1 VLAGSAAASR
11 RAASAYL
18 RQLLLKPG
26 GYRQAWE
33 QHVIR
38 ARRDA
43 INQLAVA
50 EVLARHLWSAPR
62 SLADIG
68 VLPYQ
73 LKDTVS
79 RALSGQMLSR
89 PSLSLFIGAFGFS
102 EDESDRLWRLWSG
115 SAMISVLAGS
125 HAVPPREERSLARIL
140 GPRRHQTLS
149 MHDHVHVGAEGRLE
163 RTRTI
168 QVIEAIAAGVDR
180 FPFLYDTSALTVEV
194 GQGCRGLSG
203 ELRQVGP
210 DVFATEIMLAKTLE
224 LGDTITMEY
233 WVTYRLPGDLTDPRE
248 REYRRGVLR
257 HMENYDMRIEF
268 NPARLPAHLWRASW
282 DGVEGEVT
290 EEQEVTLDSQHAAQ
304 RYLRSLERTVAGFRW
319 SW

>member
-1 VLAGSAAASR
+1 MLAGTAAASR
-11 RAASAYL
+11 RAAASYL

-26 GYRQAWE
+26 AYRRAWE

-38 ARRDA
+38 ARRDS
-43 INQLAVA
+43 INHLAVA
-50 EVLARHLWSAPR
+50 EVLARHLSSAPR
-62 SLADIG
+62 RPADAGI
-68 VLPYQ
+68 LPYQ

-79 RALSGQMLSR
+79 RTLSGQMLSR
-89 PSLSLFIGAFGFS
+89 PSLSLFIEAFGFS
-102 EDESDRLWRLWSG
+102 QDESDRLWRLWSG
-115 SAMISVLAGS
+115 SATISVLAGS
-125 HAVPPREERSLARIL
+125 HAVPPLAERNLARAL

-149 MHDHVHVGAEGRLE
+149 MHDHVHVDAEGRLE

-180 FPFLYDTSALTVEV
+180 FPFLYDTNALTVEV

-210 DVFATEIMLAKTLE
+210 DVFATDILLAKTLE

-233 WVTYRLPGDLTDPRE
+233 WVTYRLTGDLTDKGE
-248 REYRRGVLR
+248 LEYRRGVLR
-257 HMENYDMRIEF
+257 YMENYDMRIEF
-268 NPARLPAHLWRASW
+268 SPTRLPAHLWWARW
-282 DGVEGEVT
+282 DGTEGEVT
-290 EEQEVTLDSQHAAQ
+290 EQQEVTLDSQHAAQ
-304 RYLRSLERTVAGFRW
+304 RYLRSLERTVVGFRW

>member
-1 VLAGSAAASR
+1 VLAGSAVTSR
-11 RAASAYL
+11 GAASAYL
-18 RQLLLKPG
+18 RQLLLRPG

-62 SLADIG
+62 TPADAG

-79 RALSGQMLSR
+79 RALTGQMLSR
-89 PSLSLFIGAFGFS
+89 LSLSLFIDAFGFTA
-102 EDESDRLWRLWSG
+102 EESDRLWHLWSG

-125 HAVPPREERSLARIL
+125 HAVPPQAERSLARVL
-140 GPRRHQTLS
+140 GPRRHQTVS
-149 MHDHVHVGAEGRLE
+149 MHDHVQVDAEGRLA

-168 QVIEAIAAGVDR
+168 QVIEAIAANVER

-194 GQGCRGLSG
+194 GQGCCGLSG

-210 DVFATEIMLAKTLE
+210 DVFATDILLAKTLE

-233 WVTYRLPGDLTDPRE
+233 WVTYRLPGDLADPRE

-268 NPARLPAHLWRASW
+268 DPARLPAQLWWACW
-282 DGVEGEVT
+282 DGVEGEVSD
-290 EEQEVTLDSQHAAQ
+290 EQEETLDSQHAAQ
-304 RYLRSLERTVAGFRW
+304 RYLRSLDRTVVGFRW